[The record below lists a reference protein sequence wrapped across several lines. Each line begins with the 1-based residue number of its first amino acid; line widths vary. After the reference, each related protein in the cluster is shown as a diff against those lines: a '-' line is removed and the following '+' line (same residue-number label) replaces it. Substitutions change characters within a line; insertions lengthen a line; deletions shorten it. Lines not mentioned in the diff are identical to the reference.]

1 MVREEVTGDIPKK
14 AAIFFNVV
22 LADEPIHWEDLK
34 VQLSDQEI
42 RQVIEKANERRYIVS
57 MYHER
62 FISEHIGPEDDFIIG
77 KFEFHHEG
85 WHIVGG
91 FRNTNNNPLF
101 HSLANL
107 TGPDNGFV
115 IGLGP
120 DQEDGT
126 YTYIGPGAGPS
137 PTVNT
142 MLDDHL
148 KMAGIR
154 P

>member
-1 MVREEVTGDIPKK
+1 
-14 AAIFFNVV
+14 
-22 LADEPIHWEDLK
+22 
-34 VQLSDQEI
+34 
-42 RQVIEKANERRYIVS
+42 

-62 FISEHIGPEDDFIIG
+62 FISEHIGPEDDEIIG
-77 KFEFHHEG
+77 KFEHFHEG

-91 FRNTNNNPLF
+91 FRNTMRNPLF
-101 HSLANL
+101 HNIANL

-115 IGLGP
+115 IGIGP

-126 YTYIGPGAGPS
+126 YKYSGPGAGPS